1 MAETDPEHSFDP
13 RLARGSAAGTYS
25 IPKGW
30 RGWTEGVPDPGD
42 RPPVRRLDPSKA
54 DNRLKDKE
62 IA

>member
-13 RLARGSAAGTYS
+13 RLARGSAAGTES

-30 RGWTEGVPDPGD
+30 CGSTEGVPDPGD
-42 RPPVRRLDPSKA
+42 RLPVGRLDPRKV
-54 DNRLKDKE
+54 DNRLKNKE